1 MMECLSFQSVVGDAC
16 WVLMASNSFA
26 DTPQDGRNENKR
38 IKKGTS
44 YNKQKGVFTIRILE
58 TELRKATRDATGLLH
73 AGLSVQS
80 IKGLAC
86 MSLRRRF

>member
-26 DTPQDGRNENKR
+26 DTPQDGRKENKR

-44 YNKQKGVFTIRILE
+44 YNKQKGV
-58 TELRKATRDATGLLH
+58 A
-73 AGLSVQS
+73 
-80 IKGLAC
+80 KGNKGRNRLVARWALC
-86 MSLRRRF
+86 TVNKGFGMHVPP

>member
-1 MMECLSFQSVVGDAC
+1 
-16 WVLMASNSFA
+16 MATNSFA

-58 TELRKATRDATGLLH
+58 TELRKATRERRNRLVARWALCT
-73 AGLSVQS
+73 VN
-80 IKGLAC
+80 KGFG
-86 MSLRRRF
+86 MHVPP